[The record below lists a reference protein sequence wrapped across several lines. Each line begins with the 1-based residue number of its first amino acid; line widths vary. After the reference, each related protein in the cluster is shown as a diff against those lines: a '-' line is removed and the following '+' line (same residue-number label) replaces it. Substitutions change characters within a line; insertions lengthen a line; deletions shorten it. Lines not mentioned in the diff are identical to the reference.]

1 MTPQVLTEAD
11 FDSTSWHDNHIH
23 AFRFVQG
30 KDGTGDLELDVDH
43 IVEWL
48 KGEGSGFRF
57 KVVPATLTFH
67 EVMFPRIDID
77 FGAASAAF
85 GPIMIHGIER
95 RTEQKARYLATIW
108 KIPMTFP
115 PGEMEFEARGFTQRA
130 RGEPVL
136 SESQYL
142 NPEVRRNAP

>member
-11 FDSTSWHDNHIH
+11 FESTSWHDNHIH
-23 AFRFVQG
+23 AFRFVEG
-30 KDGTGDLELDVDH
+30 KDGTGDLVLDLDH
-43 IVEWL
+43 IVEWV
-48 KGEGSGFRF
+48 KGEGDRFKF

-67 EVMFPRIDID
+67 EVMFLRISVD

-95 RTEQKARYLATIW
+95 RSEQKTHYTATIW
-108 KIPMTFP
+108 RVQFTFP
-115 PGEMEFEARGFTQRA
+115 AGEMEFEARGFTQSP

-136 SESQYL
+136 TTSQSL
-142 NPEVRRNAP
+142 TPAERGCAP

>member
-1 MTPQVLTEAD
+1 VTTQVLTEAD

-23 AFRFVQG
+23 AFRFVEG
-30 KDGTGDLELDVDH
+30 KDGTGDLILDLDH

-48 KGEGSGFRF
+48 KGEDSGFRF

-67 EVMFPRIDID
+67 EVMFPRIGID

-85 GPIMIHGIER
+85 GPIMIDGIER
-95 RTEQKARYLATIW
+95 RAEQKAHYLATIW
-108 KIPMTFP
+108 KIPMSFP

-130 RGEPVL
+130 RGEPIL
-136 SESQYL
+136 TESQSL
-142 NPEVRRNAP
+142 NPDERDSAP

>member
-1 MTPQVLTEAD
+1 LTEAD
-11 FDSTSWHDNHIH
+11 FESTSWHDNHIH
-23 AFRFVQG
+23 AFRFVEG
-30 KDGTGDLELDVDH
+30 KDGAGDLILDLDH

-48 KGEGSGFRF
+48 KGEGSEFQF

-67 EVMFPRIDID
+67 EVMFPRIAID

-95 RTEQKARYLATIW
+95 RTEQKTHYLATIW

-115 PGEMEFEARGFTQRA
+115 PGEMEFEARGFTQKA

-136 SESQYL
+136 TESQSL
-142 NPEVRRNAP
+142 NPSERGNAP